1 MSEIT
6 PVNQNV
12 MDMDT
17 LCQNAIGLI
26 RYARGLT
33 VNHINSIELM
43 TNFTLGRWI
52 VEEQQGGN
60 DRAEY
65 GSRVIEKLSEAL
77 TTEFGHG
84 YSADTLKNARK
95 IY

>member
-26 RYARGLT
+26 RYARGLA

-43 TNFTLGRWI
+43 TMYFSLR
-52 VEEQQGGN
+52 
-60 DRAEY
+60 
-65 GSRVIEKLSEAL
+65 LL
-77 TTEFGHG
+77 
-84 YSADTLKNARK
+84 TLKAAFPLVENARLLWYSK
-95 IY
+95 AVRRE